1 VAIMTD
7 WSRPVPRA
15 EGAGRAGLSGLRA
28 RREKVYRDLK
38 ELYDVARAEA
48 ADKDAQLQRA
58 LRDVALLR
66 SELRAG
72 APQDGATPSRLRERG
87 TSSLGTAAASP
98 LRDTSGRLQRLGNS
112 LSFAP

>member
-1 VAIMTD
+1 MTD

-48 ADKDAQLQRA
+48 TDKDAQLQRA

-66 SELRAG
+66 SELR
-72 APQDGATPSRLRERG
+72 L
-87 TSSLGTAAASP
+87 LGGLLLALLFLVDAVQP
-98 LRDTSGRLQRLGNS
+98 LEALEAEL
-112 LSFAP
+112 P